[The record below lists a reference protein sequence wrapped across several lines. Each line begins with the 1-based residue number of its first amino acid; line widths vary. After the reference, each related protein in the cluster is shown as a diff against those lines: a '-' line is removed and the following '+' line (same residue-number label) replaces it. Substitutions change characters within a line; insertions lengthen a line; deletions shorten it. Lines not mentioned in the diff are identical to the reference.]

1 MMIEPTRVT
10 GRMIQRHRN
19 LPAGVQVPYMPP
31 D

>member
-1 MMIEPTRVT
+1 MVIDPTMIT

-19 LPAGVQVPYMPP
+19 LPAGLQASYMPP